1 MDNNAVIS
9 ASSPQAITVAQL
21 NQRLSDAIAATP
33 GLRNVWVIGET
44 SDLRLSGGN
53 CYFELLQK
61 DDNGNTVAKIR
72 ATCWATQWRRICA
85 EFLAITGTQPSSGIK
100 VMMCVSAS
108 YHPAYGMSVNVSAIN
123 AEFTLGDAVRHRN
136 EIIRRLQQNGLLE
149 LNRNVRWTMPPQ
161 NIAVISA
168 PGAAG
173 YGDFINQLY
182 TNPYHIRYRT
192 KLFPAIMQGDRTVP
206 SVSAALLKVAA
217 ADRFDCVVIIRGG
230 GATSDLAAFD
240 NYDLAAAVAR
250 FPIPVVVG
258 IGHERDITVLDYVA
272 NMRVKTP
279 TAAAEWFIA
288 RGKRMLDALDNA
300 AAKVSEAAKAHIEGN
315 RRQLAVI
322 NASLP
327 GIVQSAIAVRRQ
339 QNARLSLA
347 LADMLPRLVTPQRRN
362 LDKIAADLQSI
373 TNNSLTRNNLRL
385 QQLSEALSANIDA
398 SLKRHH
404 EKINTTEALIRA
416 LSPEKILSR
425 GFSITYADG
434 KPVTDAANLA
444 VGTRL
449 TTRFANGSANSTV
462 TPE

>member
-1 MDNNAVIS
+1 M
-9 ASSPQAITVAQL
+9 PQAITVAQL

-72 ATCWATQWRRICA
+72 AICWAMQWRRISA
-85 EFLAITGTQPSSGIK
+85 EFLAVTGTQPSSGIK

-136 EIIRRLQQNGLLE
+136 EIIRRLQLNGLLE

-161 NIAVISA
+161 KIAVISA

-182 TNPYHIRYRT
+182 TNPYNIRYRT
-192 KLFPAIMQGDRTVP
+192 KLFPALMQGDRTVS

-217 ADRFDCVVIIRGG
+217 DADRFDCVVIIRGG
-230 GATSDLAAFD
+230 GASSDLAAFD

-258 IGHERDITVLDYVA
+258 IGHERDTTVLDYVA

-300 AAKVSEAAKAHIEGN
+300 AAKVSEAAKANIEGN

-322 NASLP
+322 HASLP
-327 GIVQSAIAVRRQ
+327 GIVQSAVTLRRQ
-339 QNARLSLA
+339 QNTRLSLS
-347 LADMLPRLVTPQRRN
+347 LAEMLPRLISPQRQK
-362 LDKIAADLQSI
+362 LDKIAADIRSFAD
-373 TNNSLTRNNLRL
+373 NSLSRNNLRL
-385 QQLSEALSANIDA
+385 QQLSDALSANIDA
-398 SLKRHH
+398 ALKRNH
-404 EKINTTEALIRA
+404 EKINTTETLIRA
-416 LSPEKILSR
+416 LSPEKILNR

-434 KPVTDAANLA
+434 KPVTDAKTLS
-444 VGTRL
+444 VGTCL
-449 TTRFANGSANSTV
+449 TTRFATGSAKSTV